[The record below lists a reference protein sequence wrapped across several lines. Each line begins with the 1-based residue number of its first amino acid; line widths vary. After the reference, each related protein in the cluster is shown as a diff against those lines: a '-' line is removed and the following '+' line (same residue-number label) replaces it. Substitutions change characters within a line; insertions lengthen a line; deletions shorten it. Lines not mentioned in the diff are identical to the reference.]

1 MENNFVAYVKIF
13 LFYFTIAIWIG
24 YFHML
29 PYLAYSAQLLGQTPV
44 EMLSRRCFFFLMQL
58 VSKLI
63 NFE

>member
-44 EMLSRRCFFFLMQL
+44 EMLSRRFFVFFLN
-58 VSKLI
+58 VISI
-63 NFE
+63 

>member
-44 EMLSRRCFFFLMQL
+44 EMLSQRFFVFFLN
-58 VSKLI
+58 VISI
-63 NFE
+63 

>member
-29 PYLAYSAQLLGQTPV
+29 PYSAYSAQLLGQTLV
-44 EMLSRRCFFFLMQL
+44 YKRFCRCNEHLPSVDF
-58 VSKLI
+58 K
-63 NFE
+63 